1 VHQAGIDTFH
11 AMQLGDEQ
19 DRLALGHR
27 NLLEL
32 LGSLLFGATATH
44 PEIDLYV
51 SWLCQFMSAPKIEH
65 YDAGLAVLSYLYHAK
80 DIGLTYSA
88 AHLALEAFCDASW
101 GRQPRDFFG
110 FAIVFGSAAVLACA
124 KRIKITTL
132 ATQEAELYAYAQT
145 ARALRFTQLLLE
157 FLGHRVQLPSPIHTD
172 SAAAVPFILRPGA
185 TAHTRHFEKFL
196 LFGREQCTN
205 GVSMPVWLAGTDLVA
220 DVFTKALNK
229 TTFLRHRAILLGST
243 GH

>member
-1 VHQAGIDTFH
+1 
-11 AMQLGDEQ
+11 MQLGDKQ

-27 NLLEL
+27 NLVKL
-32 LGSLLFGATATH
+32 LSSLLWATATH
-44 PEIDLYV
+44 PEIDFYV

-80 DIGLTYSA
+80 DIELTYSA
-88 AHLALEAFCDASW
+88 AHPALEAFCDASW

-110 FAIVFGSAAVLACA
+110 FAIVFGSAAVSACA
-124 KRIKITTL
+124 KRIKIITITL

-185 TAHTRHFEKFL
+185 T
-196 LFGREQCTN
+196 G
-205 GVSMPVWLAGTDLVA
+205 
-220 DVFTKALNK
+220 
-229 TTFLRHRAILLGST
+229 
-243 GH
+243 